1 MIEQLEKYPSNSRL
15 AMLIRHAD
23 RERIPDGEFGNEIP
37 INEKGKKNAI
47 AFGEKLQGKDVNRI
61 FTSPIHRC
69 IQTAE
74 HISLGYNK
82 KLDIITSKCLGDPG
96 LHTEDEL
103 IAGEFYLKHGF
114 DELYRRFVDG
124 ETIPGVASH
133 ANYHLA
139 MTKFLEENT
148 KDPGLTIFV
157 THDSLIVFYDFCLS
171 GKIYN
176 KENWVKYL
184 SGLILNY

>member
-1 MIEQLEKYPSNSRL
+1 MIEQLKKHPANSKL

-37 INEKGKKNAI
+37 INEKGKLNAI
-47 AFGEKLQGKDVNRI
+47 AFGEKLQGQQVKRI
-61 FTSPIHRC
+61 FTSPIYRC

-74 HISLGYNK
+74 HISIGYNK
-82 KLDIITSKCLGDPG
+82 KLEIISTKSLGDPG

-103 IAGEFYLKHGF
+103 VAGEFYLKYGF
-114 DELYRRFVDG
+114 DELYRRFIEG
-124 ETIPGVASH
+124 ESIPGVTSPS
-133 ANYHLA
+133 NYHAA
-139 MTKFLEENT
+139 MTKFLKENT
-148 KDPGLTIFV
+148 TEPGLTIFV
-157 THDSLIVFYDFCLS
+157 THDSLIAFYDFCLS
-171 GKIYN
+171 GTVYT

>member
-1 MIEQLEKYPSNSRL
+1 MIEQLKNHPADSKL

-37 INEKGKKNAI
+37 INEEGKMNAI
-47 AFGEKLQGKDVNRI
+47 ALGEKLQGQHVNRI

-74 HISLGYNK
+74 QIIIGYNQ
-82 KLDIITSKCLGDPG
+82 KLEITISKSLGDPG
-96 LHTEDEL
+96 LHIEDEL
-103 IAGEFYLKHGF
+103 VAGEFYLKHGF
-114 DELYRRFVDG
+114 DELYKRFI
-124 ETIPGVASH
+124 ERENIPGVTSPS
-133 ANYHLA
+133 NYHAA
-139 MTKFLEENT
+139 MTKFLKENT
-148 KDPGLTIFV
+148 TEPGLTIFV
-157 THDSLIVFYDFCLS
+157 THDSLIAFYDFCLR
-171 GKIYN
+171 GTVYT